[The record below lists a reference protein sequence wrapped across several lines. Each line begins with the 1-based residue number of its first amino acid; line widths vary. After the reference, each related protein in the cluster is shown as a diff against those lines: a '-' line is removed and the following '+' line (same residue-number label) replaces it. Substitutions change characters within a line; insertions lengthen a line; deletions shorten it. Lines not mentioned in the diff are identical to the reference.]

1 MIYLSRLLLNPRSRQ
16 AQTEFRDPY
25 QMHRTISRAFGDM
38 EWVEARCLFRTE
50 EARDQEAISV
60 LVQSRLAPDWE
71 RLVPAANYWVQPP
84 TSKALELNIPQGKR
98 LSFRLRANPTV
109 CQNGKR
115 NPLRGDTEQLKW
127 LQNKSERSGF
137 QICQARVTCMDILR
151 FQTAAKHP
159 VTLQSV
165 LFDGML
171 IVTEADIFLQ
181 TIESGLGSGKGFGCG
196 LLSVARALL

>member
-16 AQTEFRDPY
+16 AQNEFRNPY
-25 QMHRTISRAFGDM
+25 EMHRTLSRGFGDKD
-38 EWVEARCLFRTE
+38 WSEARCLFRTE
-50 EARDQEAISV
+50 EARDQEAICV

-71 RLVPAANYWVQPP
+71 GLVPAANYWLQPP
-84 TSKALELNIPQGKR
+84 SSKALDLKIPQGAR

-115 NPLRGDTEQLKW
+115 NPLRGDIEQLNW
-127 LQNKSERSGF
+127 LENKSKRNGF
-137 QICQARVTCMDILR
+137 QVCQARVTCMDILR
-151 FQTAAKHP
+151 FQTVSKQP

-165 LFDGML
+165 LFDGIL
-171 IVTEADIFLQ
+171 IVTEADLFLQ
-181 TIESGLGSGKGFGCG
+181 TIENGLGSGKGFGCG